1 MFVYSV
7 LRVVD
12 YEGSDLLGVFV
23 SRADAIRFI
32 QSLDEGRRYGHL
44 GIIESAL
51 GQEIDQFGVIDFI
64 D

>member
-12 YEGSDLLGVFV
+12 YEGSDLLGVFA

-32 QSLDEGRRYGHL
+32 QSRGEARMYGSH
-44 GIIESAL
+44 IN
-51 GQEIDQFGVIDFI
+51 FI
-64 D
+64 ASNWSIS